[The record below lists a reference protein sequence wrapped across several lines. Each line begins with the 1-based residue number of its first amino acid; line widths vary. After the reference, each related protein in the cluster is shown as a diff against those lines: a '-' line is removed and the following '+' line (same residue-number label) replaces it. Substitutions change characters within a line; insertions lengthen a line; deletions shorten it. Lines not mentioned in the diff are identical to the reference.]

1 MEPILDADPRQH
13 GTLHEFQASFIQ
25 GGSPRA
31 EIQMEISTR
40 PGGWSL
46 ARVLACLMLSACGAI
61 ELMETPTLFTDSKTN
76 PFRDVPADF
85 RTNKVEV
92 LYVTDRKPV
101 EEEENA
107 VEYTHG
113 RSPSLA
119 YGTCTVEIGD
129 DVSWEVLVEN
139 SLARK
144 RSRSLPLAL
153 RETRELGRFP
163 ETPFPL
169 VVVDEEVRD
178 DPAALADHKAMEE
191 SFQQEVRKRL
201 ARTPLKEV
209 YVFIHGVNSKFEGAA
224 ILISEVWHYLG
235 REGVPIAY
243 SWPAAIGGARGYFY
257 DRESGE
263 FTVHHLKQFLRM
275 LSACEG
281 LEKIHIISHSRGTA
295 VGTSALRELFI
306 EAKAGG
312 RDPMTEFKIGHL
324 VLIAPDMDLE
334 VVGQRI
340 SAERVFLG
348 VEKLTVYVSQGDRAI
363 GLTSMWFRSQQRL
376 ALLRPEDLSEEQ
388 RARFRRTSRIDIIN
402 VTAPTGFTG
411 HSYFRT
417 SPEVSSDLIL
427 LLRDGKEPGAAN
439 GRPLIDRGG
448 NFWELP
454 EGYPAAKAD

>member
-1 MEPILDADPRQH
+1 
-13 GTLHEFQASFIQ
+13 
-25 GGSPRA
+25 
-31 EIQMEISTR
+31 MEISTR
-40 PGGWSL
+40 LRGWSL
-46 ARVLACLMLSACGAI
+46 ARVLAFLVLSGCGAI
-61 ELMETPTLFTDSKTN
+61 ELMDTPTLFTKSKSN
-76 PFRDVPADF
+76 PFRDVPAEF

-92 LYVTDRKPV
+92 LYVTDRTPV
-101 EEEENA
+101 EQEGST

-119 YGTCTVEIGD
+119 YGTCTVEIGK

-178 DPAALADHKAMEE
+178 DPTVVADHKAMEE

-201 ARTPLKEV
+201 EMTPLKEAF
-209 YVFIHGVNSKFEGAA
+209 VFIHGVNCKFEGAA
-224 ILISEVWHYLG
+224 ILIAQVWHYLG

-243 SWPAAIGGARGYFY
+243 TWPAAIGGARGYFY

-275 LSACEG
+275 LSACED
-281 LEKIHIISHSRGTA
+281 LEKIHIISHSRGAA
-295 VGTSALRELFI
+295 VGTSAIRELFI

-324 VLIAPDMDLE
+324 ILIAPDMDLE

-340 SAERVFLG
+340 TAERVFLA

-363 GLTSMWFRSQQRL
+363 GFTSIWFRSHQRL
-376 ALLRPEDLSEEQ
+376 ARLRPEDLSEKQ
-388 RARFRRTSRIDIIN
+388 RTRIRRTSRIDIID

-411 HSYFRT
+411 HSYFYT

-439 GRPLIDRGG
+439 GRPLIYRGG

-454 EGYPAAKAD
+454 EGYPTAKAD